1 MMTNHTSFAKP
12 NAEKHPPHGIL
23 KSTVPFPKLE
33 SNQAVIQE
41 VFSSIQGEGLHAG
54 ERQVFVRV
62 AHCHLHCA
70 YCDTPMTTPR
80 GDCVVETQPGSNQ
93 WVAVPGLQRVEDTEM
108 LIAGL
113 IAQAPHQSV
122 SFTGGEPLLYPYYL
136 KSVMERIQRL
146 GVKTYLETSGTQP
159 HSLAKVLQFVDVI
172 SMDVKLPSSTKEAE
186 RWQQHADFYRTA
198 TQAPHVEL
206 FVKVVVNHDSTL
218 DELSHL
224 TSIITDT
231 QTPIYLQPE
240 TSLLEEGVLNITPSH
255 LLNLQGFLARHFSTV
270 RVLPQTH
277 KMMKIS

>member
-1 MMTNHTSFAKP
+1 MTTPSTLTQSH
-12 NAEKHPPHGIL
+12 AEKLPPHGLI
-23 KSTVPFPKLE
+23 KSTAAFPKLQ

-54 ERQVFVRV
+54 QRQVFVRV

-70 YCDTPMTTPR
+70 YCDTPMTTAR
-80 GDCVVETQPGSNQ
+80 GDCAVETLPGSNQ

-113 IAQAPHQSV
+113 IAQAPHHSV

-136 KSVMERIQRL
+136 KSLMQRIQRL

-159 HSLAKVLQFVDVI
+159 HSLAKVLAFTDVI

-198 TQAPHVEL
+198 KQAPHIEL
-206 FVKVVVNHDSTL
+206 FVKVVVNHHSSL
-218 DELSHL
+218 EELMHL
-224 TSIITDT
+224 TSIITEVDT
-231 QTPIYLQPE
+231 PLFLQPE
-240 TSLLEEGVLNITPSH
+240 SSLTEAGVINISPSH
-255 LLNLQGFLARHFSTV
+255 LLHLQAGLARYFSSV